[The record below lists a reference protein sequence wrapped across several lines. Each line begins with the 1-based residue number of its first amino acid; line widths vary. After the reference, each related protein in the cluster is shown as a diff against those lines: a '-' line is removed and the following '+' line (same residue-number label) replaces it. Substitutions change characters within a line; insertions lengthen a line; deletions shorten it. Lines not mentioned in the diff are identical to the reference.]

1 MPLNDIYSAKF
12 TENVKLSSL
21 TTLCAGGEAEF
32 FASPSNAEELC
43 GIIQSLK
50 GCPVY
55 VIGGGSN
62 ILIPDGKI
70 PGLVISSRKLTQ
82 IKWLNASSAEIGAG
96 YPLPLLV
103 KTLREKN
110 IGGLEFAVGI
120 PGTLGGAVSGNAGA
134 GGKGVCMF
142 ADSVKAVDPSGDIIT
157 LRRGEFD
164 YGYRHCGI
172 SGAIITSVVMSFPD
186 GVSWNEEEA
195 SNFAAK
201 RKSQPLDSH
210 NAGCTFKNPE
220 GHSAGKL
227 LDESGCKGMCC
238 GGAVVSDKHANFIIN
253 RNKATSSEIEELIEL
268 CALKVYERTG
278 IKLEREIKPFMPCF
292 SVK

>member
-1 MPLNDIYSAKF
+1 MPLNNIYSAKF

-21 TTLCAGGEAEF
+21 TTLGAGGEAEF
-32 FASPSNAEELC
+32 FASPSNTDELC
-43 GIIQSLK
+43 GIIKSLK

-82 IKWLNASSAEIGAG
+82 ITWLNTLSAEIGAG
-96 YPLPLLV
+96 YPLPMLV

-142 ADSVKAVDPSGDIIT
+142 VDSVKAVDSSGEIIT

-164 YGYRHCGI
+164 YGYRKCDI
-172 SGAIITSVVMSFPD
+172 SGAIITSVIMSFPV
-186 GVSWNEEEA
+186 GASWNEEEA

-201 RKSQPLDSH
+201 RKSQPLESR

-227 LDESGCKGMCC
+227 LDDCGCKGMFC

-253 RNKATSSEIEELIEL
+253 RNNATSSDIAELIEL
-268 CALKVYERTG
+268 CALRVFERTG
-278 IKLEREIKPFMPCF
+278 IRLEREIKPFMPCF
-292 SVK
+292 NVK

>member
-1 MPLNDIYSAKF
+1 MPLNNTYSAKF
-12 TENVKLSSL
+12 TENVSLSPL
-21 TTLCAGGEAEF
+21 TTLGAGGVAEV

-43 GIIQSLK
+43 GIIRSLK
-50 GCPVY
+50 ECPVY

-62 ILIPDGKI
+62 ILIPDGRI
-70 PGLVISSRKLTQ
+70 PGLVISSRKLTK
-82 IKWLNASSAEIGAG
+82 IKWLNDYSAEIGAG

-103 KTLREKN
+103 KNLRERN

-142 ADSVKAVDPSGDIIT
+142 VDSVKAVDSSGDMIT
-157 LRRGEFD
+157 LKRGEFE
-164 YGYRHCGI
+164 YGYRKCDI
-172 SGAIITSVVMSFPD
+172 SGAIITSVAMSFPV
-186 GVSWNEEEA
+186 GASWNEDEA

-201 RKSQPLDSH
+201 RKSQPLDSR

-227 LDESGCKGMCC
+227 LDDCGCKGMFC
-238 GGAVVSDKHANFIIN
+238 GEAVVSDKHANFIIN
-253 RNKATSSEIEELIEL
+253 RGSASSSDIEELIEL
-268 CALKVYERTG
+268 CAERVFERTG
-278 IKLEREIKPFMPCF
+278 IRLEREIKPFMPCF